1 MVVGG
6 MWYLLMI
13 DRIERLLILVLSF
26 LALNVFDV
34 LS

>member
-1 MVVGG
+1 